1 MTKMEFRDFDR
12 QLREAQLTVELLN
25 RHVGQVKFNP
35 NKPAD
40 IERAIIEMEGMV
52 DERLGKHRSNE
63 IIDRFIAETKKAYR
77 EQILKLAATALQ
89 SAGSDRIQ
97 QLSKLTKSRVTRRS
111 KWADATPARS
121 PPTRA
126 QNSKVVRERS
136 VKQEHYHV

>member
-1 MTKMEFRDFDR
+1 MTIKMEFGDFER

-89 SAGSDRIQ
+89 SAGH
-97 QLSKLTKSRVTRRS
+97 KVPKS
-111 KWADATPARS
+111 
-121 PPTRA
+121 
-126 QNSKVVRERS
+126 E
-136 VKQEHYHV
+136 